1 MTLRARVL
9 ALKPVL
15 GAEVTFGLGSVT
27 SSLPPP
33 ANIAS
38 RQISAIV
45 ILTPWTDICYAIFLS
60 ADACDAILLKRLSD
74 RTIRTVHRR
83 IDEWRFNC
91 CR

>member
-1 MTLRARVL
+1 MTLRACVL
-9 ALKPVL
+9 ALKPIL
-15 GAEVTFGLGSVT
+15 SAEVTFGFGSVT

-45 ILTPWTDICYAIFLS
+45 ILTPWNDNCYAIFLS
-60 ADACDAILLKRLSD
+60 DDACDAILLRRTSD
-74 RTIRTVHRR
+74 RTIGTVHRR
-83 IDEWRFNC
+83 TDEWRFNC